1 MAWSPQG
8 RHLPSNWTTIRR
20 HVFQR
25 DHWQC
30 VDCGW
35 HDPTGRTLECDHT
48 GDPDDHRPPVLA
60 TRCRP
65 CHRRRTQQQA
75 AAARGAGP
83 ARRRPDEPHP
93 GTLTPPDTPGGHPP
107 TTPPP
112 GPLTETFIQEAP
124 VHHSVQAYVRHQV
137 AALDLNRGHVV
148 ELGSLDVN
156 GGVRQ
161 FFDQADSYVGIDL
174 VDGPGVDQVGDAH
187 ATGLKARSVDT
198 VVCCEMLEHDEDPVA
213 TVKEAARL
221 LKPGGHLILTAR
233 SEGFPRHHE
242 PDLWRFTHDDIAALA
257 FTAKLELVDQTDDPQ
272 AGHPGVFAVLRK
284 PASKPKPRARKAN

>member
-1 MAWSPQG
+1 M
-8 RHLPSNWTTIRR
+8 
-20 HVFQR
+20 
-25 DHWQC
+25 
-30 VDCGW
+30 
-35 HDPTGRTLECDHT
+35 
-48 GDPDDHRPPVLA
+48 
-60 TRCRP
+60 
-65 CHRRRTQQQA
+65 
-75 AAARGAGP
+75 
-83 ARRRPDEPHP
+83 
-93 GTLTPPDTPGGHPP
+93 
-107 TTPPP
+107 
-112 GPLTETFIQEAP
+112 
-124 VHHSVQAYVRHQV
+124 HHSVQAYVRQQV
-137 AALDLNRGHVV
+137 ATLDLNRGHVV

-213 TVKEAARL
+213 AVKEAARI
-221 LKPGGHLILTAR
+221 LKPGGVAIFTAR

-284 PASKPKPRARKAN
+284 PAGKAKPKPRAKAPATDDPDVAARAAGS